1 LDRAGVKP
9 EYQALAVSDF
19 YQTDGVHLPR
29 IALQG
34 TKVTYDKGTVAE
46 KLGVYSKASGGK
58 APHAQAMGAIIS
70 ELTLSPEERE
80 AVPYIRNGHDG
91 TDFQYT
97 QSVIDKVHSWLEER
111 AWPDTI
117 SAGGKNYP
125 IVYRKAKG

>member
-1 LDRAGVKP
+1 M
-9 EYQALAVSDF
+9 
-19 YQTDGVHLPR
+19 
-29 IALQG
+29 
-34 TKVTYDKGTVAE
+34 
-46 KLGVYSKASGGK
+46 
-58 APHAQAMGAIIS
+58 PHAQAMGAIIS